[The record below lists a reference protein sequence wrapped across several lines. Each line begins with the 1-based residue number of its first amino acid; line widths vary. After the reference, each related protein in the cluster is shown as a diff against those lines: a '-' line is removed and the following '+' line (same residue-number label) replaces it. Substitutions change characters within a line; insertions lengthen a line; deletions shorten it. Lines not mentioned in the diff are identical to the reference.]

1 MVIRNGADLSTAT
14 FFEQDPLR
22 AAARQIPFWGIGG
35 LVTIGYGLWSSK
47 RRTIRSPLMVGFFL
61 WMAGTVGMATV
72 QPNQSVNHVVFNG
85 LCGLGFGGPLILL
98 ISCAQLAVPHHLIA
112 TATAVMTSSRA
123 VAAAMFTAIYSASV
137 GSSETSKLP
146 SYIGKAAVAAGL
158 PQTTLTEFVRAML
171 SKNAAALE
179 KLGTPAIVA
188 AAQKA
193 VLQAQADSFRIVYI
207 IAAPFGLIAVILSW
221 FIEDMTTLMTYHV
234 DAPVEVLHA
243 KGRTEER
250 RTQEAHSQ

>member
-1 MVIRNGADLSTAT
+1 
-14 FFEQDPLR
+14 
-22 AAARQIPFWGIGG
+22 
-35 LVTIGYGLWSSK
+35 
-47 RRTIRSPLMVGFFL
+47 MVGFFL
-61 WMAGTVGMATV
+61 WMAGTVGMATI

-158 PQTTLTEFVRAML
+158 PQATLTEFVQAML

-207 IAAPFGLIAVILSW
+207 IAAPFGLVAVILSW

-243 KGRTEER
+243 KGWTEDR
-250 RTQEAHSQ
+250 RTQEDHSQ